1 MIQDADLEYDLDDY
15 DGLLAP
21 LVHWQSMFVLGSR
34 HHGDWKM
41 RRFNDQPITGVIMN
55 SGHSF
60 FRSLINIA
68 LRTSIADPFTMF
80 KVFRRDALYGLE
92 FTCNRF
98 DFDIELL
105 MKLVR
110 KGYVPLELPVNYDFA
125 VLCRGEEGQRD
136 ARRVDLDLDHPQG
149 TIFFDRAPY
158 VIGTG
163 QGASPAGSP
172 PQ

>member
-1 MIQDADLEYDLDDY
+1 
-15 DGLLAP
+15 
-21 LVHWQSMFVLGSR
+21 MFVLGSR

-41 RRFNDQPITGVIMN
+41 RRFNDQPIAGAILN
-55 SGHSF
+55 SGHAF

-110 KGYVPLELPVNYDFA
+110 KGYVPLELPVNYVSRSFA
-125 VLCRGEEGQRD
+125 EGKKVSVTRD
-136 ARRVDLDLDHPQG
+136 ASTWIWTILKARFSSIGRR
-149 TIFFDRAPY
+149 T
-158 VIGTG
+158 
-163 QGASPAGSP
+163 
-172 PQ
+172 